1 MKNIKDFI
9 TEKYTGEREGSSFKE
24 TVKYSKKDFDKWVEL
39 WRDDK
44 LSKEVMIS
52 PYSKDTELVLI
63 YWINHSQKQVQHIAS
78 YNVKD
83 EILMT
88 DDIKLFGNEKS

>member
-1 MKNIKDFI
+1 MKNINDFI
-9 TEKYTGEREGSSFKE
+9 IEKYAGEREGSSFKDK
-24 TVKYSKKDFDKWVEL
+24 VKYSKKDFDKWVEL

-52 PYSKDTELVLI
+52 PYGKDTELVLI
-63 YWINHSQKQVQHIAS
+63 YLINNSQKQVQHIAS

-88 DDIKLFGNEKS
+88 DDIKLF